1 MAPPSQLSIATSSV
15 MRLIKEES
23 SYHKELQQQETRL
36 ETLKKEGGDENFE
49 YTMKQQVRQLGGI
62 SNNPLVYLHLYYIQ
76 EKAIRE
82 TRAIFPELKEKIMQ
96 AVANLELQL
105 VR

>member
-49 YTMKQQVRQLGGI
+49 YTMKQEVRQI
-62 SNNPLVYLHLYYIQ
+62 DQTSNNPLVYLRLHYFQ
-76 EKAIRE
+76 EKAITE
-82 TRAIFPELKEKIMQ
+82 TRAVFPQLKEKIMQ
-96 AVANLELQL
+96 AVENLALQL